1 MSADD
6 HGHHG
11 GPPPEAPPAPSP
23 SPPQQPAAVPRRD
36 PRAPLRELKESD
48 FTSLDPEIQAELS
61 HRIDLYYNTPLDIF
75 PFSETHSKPD
85 RFHVLFERQIE
96 ERFPDDDDLRDK
108 ITAYGRSLFHS
119 LLGYTI
125 GKRVLLLITLIG
137 LGFLAV
143 QGPAL
148 MAAATPEPAFRA
160 ALAGLAMVLAAG
172 VFVGVLAMI
181 YTPYRFDLENR
192 SYRLSREIVQR
203 TRELQNL
210 YTNLKAMPDQSETLY
225 AMDGPAWGR
234 RSSFLVRLVLWMGAR
249 LEYLEKF
256 IQVETWRVR
265 RERYWMNWFG
275 GFLAV
280 AVPVGWAV
288 PFLMQPAPAG
298 DPVAF
303 RVLQGLAVLV
313 GLACTY
319 VSWFHFRT
327 PPDLV
332 RTKLGSETWIRYA
345 SLDVDDVIGDQ
356 VRRDKERLVE
366 YRSLTRGR

>member
-1 MSADD
+1 MSAED
-6 HGHHG
+6 HGHRD
-11 GPPPEAPPAPSP
+11 GPPPEAPPAAPSP
-23 SPPQQPAAVPRRD
+23 VPTAPAAPRRD
-36 PRAPLRELKESD
+36 PKAPLRELKESD
-48 FTSLDPEIQAELS
+48 YTSLDPDTQAELS

-75 PFSETHSKPD
+75 PFSETHTKPD
-85 RFHVLFERQIE
+85 RFHVLFERQID
-96 ERFPDDDDLRDK
+96 ERFPDDDDVRDK
-108 ITAYGRSLFHS
+108 IRAYGRSLFHS

-125 GKRVLLLITLIG
+125 GKRLLLLLTLIG
-137 LGFLAV
+137 LGFLAS
-143 QGPAL
+143 QGPAV
-148 MAAATPEPAFRA
+148 MAAVTPEPALRA
-160 ALAGLAMVLAAG
+160 ALAGLAMAAAAA
-172 VFVGVLAMI
+172 VFVGVLALI

-210 YTNLKAMPDQSETLY
+210 YTNLKALPDQSETLY
-225 AMDGPAWGR
+225 AMDGPAWGK

-265 RERYWMNWFG
+265 RERYWMNWLG

-280 AVPVGWAV
+280 AVLVSWAA
-288 PFLMQPAPAG
+288 PFLLQPAPPTG
-298 DPVAF
+298 QVAF

-313 GLACTY
+313 GLVCTY
-319 VSWFHFRT
+319 VSWFRFRT
-327 PPDLV
+327 PADLV

-345 SLDVDDVIGDQ
+345 SLDLDDTIGDQ